1 MQLKLK
7 KLLVPIG
14 LATLLIACSASTS
27 LKDMSSQGYEW
38 AFFQIAKGTEHNR
51 EIGLFADKIGPF
63 SESSYNVLEGSYF
76 NTGTEAPEHLRDPA
90 GRMIFTQNEARR
102 YFGVL
107 ENERNDVSRIMLYDP
122 VSGKLNNAFMSRYK
136 TEWWGDSD
144 DRAISINNG
153 PVMLRFS
160 GVTDHLG
167 IKTQDVFAVAIP
179 KDGKDYSWMFN
190 QDKASASRDLFE
202 SLEKYLENTDFK
214 PQDYHM
220 LISTRDSDKV
230 FDWAGVEMAPAQA
243 ELYDGTVQ
251 YVIAADYFGSHNK
264 PFAGGFM
271 SCNSMYGHQ
280 GAPDRGNKAGTALD
294 TVLIAMGKIN
304 DPDNWKPKAKIV
316 VNHPT
321 WSNQSEYEFYSI
333 DNYGREELK
342 GVLQRTY
349 DNKSLTGEKG
359 EVIQFAGTNN
369 YLAKG
374 DIDYISQV
382 LTLLGGQQIP
392 LGFDYKTSFMDYAT
406 DMLRIAEGINGDGV
420 DPELVASLNINS
432 DSTIE
437 NVITAAEKVLGVD
450 APPAYRGLLEK
461 QRLANE
467 NYQKEVT
474 NKPELLDAYGIQAN

>member
-7 KLLVPIG
+7 KLLMPIG
-14 LATLLIACSASTS
+14 VAALLIACSASTAT
-27 LKDMSSQGYEW
+27 KDMSSEGYDW
-38 AFFQIAKGTEHNR
+38 AFFQLAEGTEHDR
-51 EIGLFADKIGPF
+51 KIGLLVDKIGPF
-63 SESSYNVLEGSYF
+63 SESSYNILEGSYF

-102 YFGVL
+102 YFGFL
-107 ENERNDVSRIMLYDP
+107 ENQRNDVSRIMLYDT

-153 PVMLRFS
+153 PTMLYFS
-160 GVTDHLG
+160 GVTNHLG
-167 IKTQDVFAVAIP
+167 ITTQEVFAVAIP

-190 QDKASASRDLFE
+190 QDRAVDARDLFE

-214 PQDYHM
+214 PYDYNM

-230 FDWAGVEMAPAQA
+230 FDWAGVEMAPAQG

-264 PFAGGFM
+264 PFVGGI
-271 SCNSMYGHQ
+271 SCSSVYGHQ

-294 TVLIAMGKIN
+294 TVLIALGKIN
-304 DPDNWKPKAKIV
+304 DPDNWKPRAKIV

-321 WSNQSEYEFYSI
+321 WSKQTEYEFYSI
-333 DNYGREELK
+333 DAYGREELK

-349 DNKSLTGEKG
+349 NDKSTKSDEGA
-359 EVIQFAGTNN
+359 VVQFTGTNN

-374 DIDYISQV
+374 DFNYISQV
-382 LTLLGGQQIP
+382 LTLLGGQQVP
-392 LGFDYKTSFMDYAT
+392 LGFDYKTSYMDYAT
-406 DMLRIAEGINGDGV
+406 DMLRIAEGINGNGM
-420 DPELVASLNINS
+420 DPELVASMNVNA
-432 DSTIE
+432 DATIE
-437 NVITAAEKVLGVD
+437 HVITAAEKVLGVD
-450 APPAYRGLLEK
+450 TPPAYRDLLVR
-461 QRLANE
+461 QHSANE

-474 NKPELLDAYGIQAN
+474 NKPELLGVYGIQAK